1 MKHRLIKNKGIL
13 FWITG
18 YSGSGKTKISNK
30 IKSFVE
36 KKFGKTIV
44 LSGDNFRQKF
54 KINSYDK
61 KSRIMLGNQYTNFLK
76 IILDQKINI
85 IFTVVGLYDQ
95 IRKYNV
101 KKIDNYIEIFID
113 AKIKDIKINS
123 KKMHYKKKQKNI
135 LGIDLKPELPKK
147 SDITI
152 KNNFKIS
159 TDQIARKII
168 DRLNKYEH

>member
-1 MKHRLIKNKGIL
+1 MKNKLIKNKGIL

-30 IKSFVE
+30 IKTFIE

-61 KSRIMLGNQYTNFLK
+61 KSRIKLGIQYTNFLK
-76 IILDQKINI
+76 IILNQKINI

-95 IRKYNV
+95 IRKYNL

-113 AKIKDIKINS
+113 AKIKDIKMNS
-123 KKMHYKKKQKNI
+123 KKIHYKKKQKNI

-147 SDITI
+147 PDITV
-152 KNNFKIS
+152 KNDFKIS
-159 TDQIARKII
+159 TDQIAKKITNK
-168 DRLNKYEH
+168 LSKYEY